1 MKDLYTS
8 NPLKN
13 KDYIWD
19 DPNVGIWIDMN
30 EPACFEK
37 SDKTMTK
44 TNNHTVQLFD
54 IGGKVCSRVV
64 EHREVHSLYGL
75 YSNKITYEA
84 LL

>member
-1 MKDLYTS
+1 
-8 NPLKN
+8 
-13 KDYIWD
+13 
-19 DPNVGIWIDMN
+19 MN

-54 IGGKVCSRVV
+54 IGGKVCSRVI
-64 EHREVHSLYGL
+64 EHREVHSMYGL
-75 YSNKITYEA
+75 YSNKVTYEA